1 MEPMESHFNFYAD
14 VPWAEVVNTIP
25 FLPMVAIV
33 SGFLFLTVASIGM
46 LSLAFVKAVRGG
58 GATQDARR
66 IAQEERRIFNDLR
79 RGFERMTVRVE
90 SLETLFIGT
99 SQTEAYEK
107 EC

>member
-1 MEPMESHFNFYAD
+1 MESQINVYTD
-14 VPWAEVVNTIP
+14 IPWAEVVNTIP
-25 FLPMVAIV
+25 FLPLAAIV
-33 SGFLFLTVASIGM
+33 CGFLFLTAVSIGM

-58 GATQDARR
+58 GATQDVRR
-66 IAQEERRIFNDLR
+66 VAQEERRLFNELR
-79 RGFERMTVRVE
+79 HGFERMTDRVE